1 MLCQRKLYIAR
12 SRGQVYN
19 QNVETLSTSPKRRA
33 VKLEE
38 SILNHGPAPDCR
50 AVLRDQKTD
59 GHELDPVGFERD
71 HPLLIIKFGLGLSP
85 QTGEQR
91 NAGAI
96 DISVEHAHPQPVLRH
111 GNGEVVSRG
120 RLADPALTRRHT
132 DDVLGRARK
141 VGVCWLAALSSWR
154 SFSSRRRLRGGL
166 TLGLCG
172 GDDLGCRYPVH
183 GLERLLHRLLEWN
196 QRAGAVG
203 GGFEHQT
210 DQALVFNQPL
220 DIACINQALSI
231 RGLDAV
237 QGVTYLIEHD
247 RSHYEG
253 MRFPVTIDRPAKEAM
268 SSQTNQPNTPAPR
281 TRSGGPIVVGLAGW
295 SGSGKTALARALISA
310 MRARGLRVAT
320 LKHAHH
326 GFDVDTPGKDS
337 FEHRAAG
344 ASEVIV
350 ASSQRIAHMIEDPLP
365 DPDERRALEPLLARL
380 GPVDVVL
387 VEGFKRAGHP
397 KLEVS
402 REALGKPRL
411 LDTVPNVIAVATPSG
426 DSAAAS
432 AVPVYDLNRPEDWID
447 EALALFAQADFA

>member
-1 MLCQRKLYIAR
+1 
-12 SRGQVYN
+12 
-19 QNVETLSTSPKRRA
+19 
-33 VKLEE
+33 
-38 SILNHGPAPDCR
+38 
-50 AVLRDQKTD
+50 
-59 GHELDPVGFERD
+59 
-71 HPLLIIKFGLGLSP
+71 
-85 QTGEQR
+85 
-91 NAGAI
+91 
-96 DISVEHAHPQPVLRH
+96 
-111 GNGEVVSRG
+111 
-120 RLADPALTRRHT
+120 
-132 DDVLGRARK
+132 
-141 VGVCWLAALSSWR
+141 
-154 SFSSRRRLRGGL
+154 
-166 TLGLCG
+166 
-172 GDDLGCRYPVH
+172 
-183 GLERLLHRLLEWN
+183 
-196 QRAGAVG
+196 
-203 GGFEHQT
+203 
-210 DQALVFNQPL
+210 
-220 DIACINQALSI
+220 
-231 RGLDAV
+231 
-237 QGVTYLIEHD
+237 
-247 RSHYEG
+247 

-380 GPVDVVL
+380 GTVDVVL